1 MGPFRDYPVFFV
13 CFIPFLH
20 GAISWSI
27 MSLHVGVLSPRCAR
41 VQQRHLVLDRSSHK
55 GPYRQSRYK
64 LVRYCAWKGKN
75 GMWAAEI
82 KNAKGRRETLGYY
95 KTAHDASLARKKYF
109 DWVQERRRSNRAT
122 GAKAFRG
129 TKLPALNLSPR
140 GGQWQ
145 KDTTRLPPQNNR
157 LFRKYHAIRDTNG
170 KAVAGAREVNP
181 ITKAHQDRL
190 DRAKARFKKRESNEV
205 EYHPLFRRSTN
216 DINIDLMEAQDRLER
231 TKELDQS
238 FKTDSRYFNYVQNQ
252 SHYNIWNPLELKKGS
267 ETYRE
272 LKMRRKKSRRIV
284 HPMTSR
290 EDGRSPTPISRWPM
304 GCNNIDQNLDLE
316 KFRKYN

>member
-1 MGPFRDYPVFFV
+1 
-13 CFIPFLH
+13 
-20 GAISWSI
+20 
-27 MSLHVGVLSPRCAR
+27 
-41 VQQRHLVLDRSSHK
+41 
-55 GPYRQSRYK
+55 
-64 LVRYCAWKGKN
+64 
-75 GMWAAEI
+75 
-82 KNAKGRRETLGYY
+82 
-95 KTAHDASLARKKYF
+95 
-109 DWVQERRRSNRAT
+109 
-122 GAKAFRG
+122 
-129 TKLPALNLSPR
+129 
-140 GGQWQ
+140 
-145 KDTTRLPPQNNR
+145 
-157 LFRKYHAIRDTNG
+157 
-170 KAVAGAREVNP
+170 VAGAREVNP